1 MKWYQKPRLLICR
14 THVEISHWWL
24 RVEKHSLSNEDKQ
37 TNKRTNKQT
46 DKYTN
51 EQIIKKEK
59 NVYNG

>member
-1 MKWYQKPRLLICR
+1 MSKFLTGGSVWKNIPQAMK
-14 THVEISHWWL
+14 T
-24 RVEKHSLSNEDKQ
+24 NKQ